1 MKVNHLPD
9 EEFKAIV
16 IRLLNEPGKR
26 IDEHS
31 ENYNKELENFLKN
44 PVRAE

>member
-16 IRLLNEPGKR
+16 IRLLTELAKKP
-26 IDEHS
+26 DEHS
-31 ENYNKELENFLKN
+31 ENYNKELEKFLKN
-44 PVRAE
+44 PVRVE

>member
-16 IRLLNEPGKR
+16 IRLLTELAKR
-26 IDEHS
+26 TDEHS
-31 ENYNKELENFLKN
+31 ENNNKELENFLKN

>member
-16 IRLLNEPGKR
+16 IRLLTELVKR
-26 IDEHS
+26 TDEHS
-31 ENYNKELENFLKN
+31 ENNNKELENFLKN

>member
-16 IRLLNEPGKR
+16 IILLTELVKR
-26 IDEHS
+26 TDEHS
-31 ENYNKELENFLKN
+31 ENNNKELENFLKN

>member
-31 ENYNKELENFLKN
+31 ENYNKELEKFLKN

>member
-16 IRLLNEPGKR
+16 IRLLTELGER

-31 ENYNKELENFLKN
+31 ENYNKDLENFLKN
-44 PVRAE
+44 PVKPE